1 MSKKSPNL
9 SPSRS
14 ARRLQ
19 KSIPLRLI
27 DEVTPAFALPIANSL
42 RLRFTLGP
50 LYMDSFF
57 IFLPVYASQAGG
69 EFGSCGF
76 VMSDAS
82 TTMPVPRTVFQ
93 TRAWYVI
100 MWTGHGVTFLMLR
113 WKFYLFQDM
122 FGVCRQFRGSAQTD
136 GQTSWDIRQQSW
148 WRLVN
153 EK

>member
-57 IFLPVYASQAGG
+57 IFLPVNASQACRQLTP
-69 EFGSCGF
+69 CGF
-76 VMSDAS
+76 VVSYTL
-82 TTMPVPRTVFQ
+82 TTLSVTRTVFG
-93 TRAWYVI
+93 TRAIYVI

-113 WKFYLFQDM
+113 WKFYLFQDR

-148 WRLVN
+148 WRLVT